1 MGLLKW
7 IYHFAEPGP
16 STHEEDSIA
25 SGEGRY
31 SHASSGEVAV
41 GFRVFV
47 LDICKHQGESP
58 VTSG

>member
-1 MGLLKW
+1 MNIPLKGQQDGLMGLLKW

-25 SGEGRY
+25 PGEGRY

-41 GFRVFV
+41 SSF
-47 LDICKHQGESP
+47 
-58 VTSG
+58 